1 MIKLYAWAT
10 MSETD
15 GHERKSELTRGRLLE
30 AALVEFSRA
39 GFEGTS
45 TRAIAGRAGCHQ
57 PQINYHFASKEA
69 LWEAAV
75 DFVFADLYAAMA
87 PVAAVEDPVERF
99 AEGIRRFVQFA
110 ARRPELNRIMVA
122 EAMASSSRLAWIV
135 DRHGRAAYEFNIQ
148 VWRALRATGRGAPI
162 DERFL
167 HHTLAGAASLLW
179 ANAPEAALLD
189 PSFVIDDET
198 VRAHADS
205 LIILFVPDYATPEAR
220 PKPQQRKK
228 T

>member
-1 MIKLYAWAT
+1 MG
-10 MSETD
+10 ERD
-15 GHERKSELTRGRLLE
+15 GHERKSELTRSRLLE
-30 AALVEFSRA
+30 AALVEFSRS

-45 TRAIAGRAGCHQ
+45 TRAIAARAGCHQ

-75 DFVFADLYAAMA
+75 DFVFADLVVAMA
-87 PVAAVEDPVERF
+87 PLATIDDPVERF
-99 AEGIRRFVQFA
+99 AEGIRLFVRFA

-135 DRHGRAAYEFNIQ
+135 DRHGRNAYEFNNR
-148 VWRALRATGRGAPI
+148 VWRELRATDRGAPI
-162 DERFL
+162 NERFV
-167 HHTLAGAASLLW
+167 HHTIAGAASLLW

-189 PSFVIDDET
+189 PTFVIDDET

-205 LIILFVPDYATPEAR
+205 LIILFVPDYHTPTDR
-220 PKPQQRKK
+220 SKLKKRKK
-228 T
+228 P